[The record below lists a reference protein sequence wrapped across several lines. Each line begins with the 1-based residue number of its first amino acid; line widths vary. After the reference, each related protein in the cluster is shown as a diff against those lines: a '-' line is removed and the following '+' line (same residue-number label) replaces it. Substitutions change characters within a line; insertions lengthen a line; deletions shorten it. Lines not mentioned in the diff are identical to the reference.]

1 MGSGVVDKVSRGAP
15 SEGQRIGA
23 HKIDLLF
30 RQERHANLL
39 DLEVRDESVHIWFG
53 LVCQFIQ
60 VHGPVGSF
68 DQNDYNVD
76 QFHMTRRNSSN
87 YSEAQEIMPP
97 VSAMCYLCA
106 Y

>member
-1 MGSGVVDKVSRGAP
+1 MDKVLRNAP
-15 SEGQRIGA
+15 SERQGVGD
-23 HKIDLLF
+23 HKIDLLLH
-30 RQERHANLL
+30 QERHANLL

-76 QFHMTRRNSSN
+76 EFRMAKGNQFKLLRGAGDYAISLG
-87 YSEAQEIMPP
+87 Y
-97 VSAMCYLCA
+97 VLLCA
-106 Y
+106 